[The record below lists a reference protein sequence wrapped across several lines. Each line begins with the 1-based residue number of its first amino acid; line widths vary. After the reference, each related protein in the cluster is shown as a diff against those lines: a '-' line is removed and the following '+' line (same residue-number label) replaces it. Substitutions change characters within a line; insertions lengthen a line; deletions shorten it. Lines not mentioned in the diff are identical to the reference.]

1 MLPVMTSYLA
11 AALLTIQSPTP
22 QVPLDVQLPAFLKAL
37 SFDRSLAAADSE
49 FTIGVVF
56 DPADRGSESTK
67 DRLLEIHRE
76 LTRLRVKGKRVH
88 LVAIPLGSGA
98 PLASAGTRV
107 LLVAPLSSSLLEN
120 LVRESARSDF
130 LTLGTDASYVD
141 RGIAMGI
148 EMDAGRPRF
157 VVNLAAA
164 LEAGASFE
172 SSFLTLC
179 RIVEK

>member
-1 MLPVMTSYLA
+1 MLPVVTAYLA
-11 AALLTIQSPTP
+11 AALLTIQSPAAP
-22 QVPLDVQLPAFLKAL
+22 VPLDVQLPAFLKAL

-56 DPADRGSESTK
+56 DPADRDSESTK

-76 LTRLRVKGKRVH
+76 LTRLRVKGKQVH
-88 LVAIPLGSGA
+88 LVAIPFGSGA
-98 PLASAGTRV
+98 SLTAAGAKV
-107 LLVAPLSSSLLEN
+107 LLVAPLSSSSLES
-120 LVRESARSDF
+120 LARQSASSDF
-130 LTLGTDASYVD
+130 LTLATDASYVD
-141 RGIAMGI
+141 RGLAIGM
-148 EMDAGRPRF
+148 EMDGGRPRF

-164 LEAGASFE
+164 VEAGASFE